1 MKEVGLNLYSIRNL
15 IKTEEEFLET
25 AKKLKEMGYSY
36 MQYSGGPFEVDRIKR
51 VSEETGMP
59 ICLTH
64 VPFDRIVNETEALME
79 EHAQF
84 NCKNIGLGAMPIP
97 TIIDET
103 ECKKAIELLNVAG
116 EKMTK
121 NGFKFFYHHHNYEF
135 FKHGNQTVFDYMIEN
150 APYINFTADT
160 YWLQYGGVDILSTL
174 EKLKG
179 RIACVHLKDY
189 KQRYN
194 EETKKIEPIFSPVGE
209 GLLNFKA
216 IVEKLKTLGVEY
228 YLVEQDN
235 AALLPDTLGEVERS
249 VKYIQKEL

>member
-1 MKEVGLNLYSIRNL
+1 MKEVGLNLFSIRNL
-15 IKTEEEFLET
+15 IKTDEEFLET

-36 MQYSGGPFEVDRIKR
+36 MQYSGAPLEVDRIKR

-64 VPFDRIVNETEALME
+64 VKYDRIVNETDALME

-84 NCKNIGLGAMPIP
+84 NCKNIGLGAMPIS

-103 ECKKAIELLNVAG
+103 ECKKAIELLNAAG
-116 EKMTK
+116 EKMAK

-135 FKHGNQTVFDYMIEN
+135 LKHGNQTVFDYMIEN
-150 APYINFTADT
+150 ASYINFTADT
-160 YWLQYGGVDILSTL
+160 YWLQYGGVDIISTL
-174 EKLKG
+174 ERLKG

-194 EETKKIEPIFSPVGE
+194 EETKRIEPIFSPVGD
-209 GLLNFKA
+209 GVLNFKA
-216 IVEKLKTLGVEY
+216 IVAKLQSLGVEY

-235 AALLPDTLGEVERS
+235 AALLPDTLEQVTRS
-249 VKYIQKEL
+249 VNYIKKEL